1 VRIKIVLGLFFIVW
15 TVLLVRVYYIS
26 IKSNAYYEEI
36 AKQNAVKVDELA
48 PLRGV
53 ILDRNLKPLSVNRLG
68 FSIGIKPRLSLKS
81 QRNVLDD
88 EIAFLASLLTDFS
101 VKEMTKEYLRTDSA
115 YNHDYV
121 DVIPF
126 IPYDKL
132 IPHFARIAQHENLR
146 IQIASKRHYPYGNLA
161 SHVIGYV
168 GRANTQDV
176 AEDATAK
183 LVGFSGKTGIEK
195 YYNAV
200 LQGVKGEKRTKVT
213 AFNQEIEVVSKT
225 LPTSNDLVLSL
236 DLELQQYITTLF
248 GDDSGAVVVM
258 NVQNGAILAAASF
271 PEYDL
276 NKFVNG
282 ISQEEWS
289 LLANDLNHPFTNKL
303 VNGLYPPGSIVKMGV
318 GMAMLNT
325 GIITPSTMIESTGAM
340 ELGGRIFRDWKKEGH
355 GMISYVKAIRQSC
368 DDYFYKTSLKV
379 GIDNIAP
386 FLSKIGFAAKT
397 GIDLPREFTGTVPS
411 REWKKERYGRGWSQG
426 ETLITS
432 IGQGYFLVTPVQ
444 IAKYTAFLATGN
456 GVTPHF
462 LRKVNDTTI
471 DFPVDS
477 TIVSEN
483 EKRFLKVT
491 REGMYEVA
499 NVQGGTG
506 LNHLRLTAPFKIAA
520 KTGTA
525 QVVGISQTEK
535 KRMREEDMEYYQRS
549 HAWLTTYGPY
559 ENPQYVVTVLVEHGG
574 HGGSEGGPIASKIY
588 DKLYEMGY
596 ITLPEKPKESKK

>member
-1 VRIKIVLGLFFIVW
+1 MRIKIVLGFFFIVW

-81 QRNVLDD
+81 QRNVLDE

-225 LPTSNDLVLSL
+225 LPTNNDLVLSL

>member
-1 VRIKIVLGLFFIVW
+1 MRIKIVLGLFFIVW
-15 TVLLVRVYYIS
+15 TALLVRVYYIS

-81 QRNVLDD
+81 QRNVLDE

-397 GIDLPREFTGTVPS
+397 GIDLPREFIGTVPS

-471 DFPVDS
+471 DFPVDP

>member
-1 VRIKIVLGLFFIVW
+1 MRIKIVLGLFFIVW
-15 TVLLVRVYYIS
+15 TALLVRVYYIS

-81 QRNVLDD
+81 QRNVLDE

-471 DFPVDS
+471 DFPVDP

>member
-1 VRIKIVLGLFFIVW
+1 MRIKIVLGFFFIVW

-81 QRNVLDD
+81 QRNVLDE

-596 ITLPEKPKESKK
+596 ITLPEKTKESKK